1 MKIIRTFHSI
11 GQGAFYSERHF
22 INDKE
27 FTIIYD
33 CGSATLKAEKLKTKI
48 NSVFPK
54 GHTIDILFIS
64 HLHSDHING
73 IEFLKKNYTIKSVVL
88 PYINDDTKILLKISN
103 YLIYGDSKDE
113 IIDNP
118 NKYFGSKTKVIL
130 VDEAVI
136 DLQSNG
142 VDLQTIKT
150 ISNLRSSNSIQ
161 SGSVIVSGVMN
172 YKWYFIPF
180 NYKDDVRKKQFLV
193 FLKKVSLSLSDL
205 NTLEKVITH
214 KVKLRKIYNSIDRN
228 LNVNSLILFSGK
240 DSTLETNCY
249 TEKHHLFSPHFFN
262 KIDSGCI
269 YFGDINLNQK
279 DIVEDIECKLVKV
292 LPYVGIIQVP
302 HHGSV
307 LSFDK
312 SVLAKFKNI
321 KCAVFSFGTTN
332 TYGHPSESV
341 ISEILSNSI
350 FPYLVTEERDSTLIQ
365 WNEIFDLKKIKNII
379 T

>member
-11 GQGAFYSERHF
+11 GQGAFYSERHI

-27 FTIIYD
+27 FTIVYD
-33 CGSATLKAEKLKTKI
+33 CGSTTLKGEKLKTKI
-48 NSVFPK
+48 NSVFPR

-73 IEFLKKNYTIKSVVL
+73 IDFLKKNYTIKSVVL
-88 PYINDDTKILLKISN
+88 PFINNDTKILLKISN
-103 YLIYGDSKDE
+103 YLNDGNTE
-113 IIDNP
+113 TQIIDDP
-118 NKYFGSKTKVIL
+118 KKYFGGKTKVIL
-130 VDEAVI
+130 VDETVI

-142 VDLQTIKT
+142 VNLQSGKT
-150 ISNLRSSNSIQ
+150 ILNLGSSASVP
-161 SGSVIVSGVMN
+161 SGSVIICRVKS

-180 NYKDDVRKKQFLV
+180 NYKDDIKKKQFLES
-193 FLKKVSLSLSDL
+193 LKKDNLSFSDL
-205 NTLEKVITH
+205 DTLEKVVTH
-214 KVKLRKIYNSIDRN
+214 KVKLRKIYNSIDRD

-240 DSTLETNCY
+240 GSKLETNCY

-365 WNEIFDLKKIKNII
+365 WNA
-379 T
+379 